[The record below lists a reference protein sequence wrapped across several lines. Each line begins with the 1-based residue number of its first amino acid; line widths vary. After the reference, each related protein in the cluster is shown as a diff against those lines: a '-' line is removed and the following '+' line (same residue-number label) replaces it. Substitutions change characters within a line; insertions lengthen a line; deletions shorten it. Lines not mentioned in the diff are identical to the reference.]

1 MSSIPKGIPQ
11 VGTLFFNKNAY
22 SHDCAEHTK
31 YWKWVKDRNE
41 SRYEET
47 IKHGQGYDA
56 KNTMHCIRLLMTAKD
71 IAERGTVTVDRTADR
86 EYLLSIKQG
95 KFTYDEMM
103 ERSDSLVAEVTEAF
117 KDSTFLKPV
126 ISYEELDMLF
136 TSLLL
141 SLHDK
146 YNRLIK
152 SNMEFDEEE
161 IE

>member
-1 MSSIPKGIPQ
+1 
-11 VGTLFFNKNAY
+11 
-22 SHDCAEHTK
+22 
-31 YWKWVKDRNE
+31 
-41 SRYEET
+41 
-47 IKHGQGYDA
+47 
-56 KNTMHCIRLLMTAKD
+56 MTAKH

-103 ERSDSLVAEVTEAF
+103 ARSDALVAEVTEAF
-117 KDSTFLKPV
+117 KNSTFLKPV